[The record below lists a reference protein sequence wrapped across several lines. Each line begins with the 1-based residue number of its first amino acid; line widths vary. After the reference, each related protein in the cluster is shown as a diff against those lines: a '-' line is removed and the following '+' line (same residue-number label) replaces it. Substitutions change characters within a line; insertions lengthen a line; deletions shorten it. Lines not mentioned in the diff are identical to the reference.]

1 MGNFPSLFLC
11 VNFTKN
17 WMVARFIVK
26 NITKLVKKHMIFYQI
41 GILSEK
47 QFQIG
52 QNMQQQEKANH
63 IKSV

>member
-26 NITKLVKKHMIFYQI
+26 NITKLVKKPMIFYQI

>member
-1 MGNFPSLFLC
+1 
-11 VNFTKN
+11 
-17 WMVARFIVK
+17 MVARFIVK

-63 IKSV
+63 IKSVWLAFLILD